1 MVYLFITKDKTVEH
15 YVDKEEAQKLFGYGE
30 PDMVI
35 TEQQYDEAQGLFRL
49 IDGKIFLGK
58 TDEEKKEDKAV
69 EVRQVRDSYLKQTDV
84 YLLADFPLNKT
95 QKDVIIKYR
104 QELRDLPSAKDFPY
118 IEVPSIP
125 KL

>member
-15 YVDKEEAQKLFGYGE
+15 YADKKEAQDLFGYGE
-30 PDMVI
+30 PDLEI

-69 EVRQVRDSYLKQTDV
+69 EVRQLRDYYLKQTDV
-84 YLLADFPLNKT
+84 YLLEDFPLNKT

-104 QELRDLPSAKDFPY
+104 QELRDLPSKKGFPY
-118 IEVPSIP
+118 IDVPSIP